1 MKKNTMI
8 KRAAILFMSG
18 TMAFTAFMAPA
29 MTASVSANDG
39 TGVYAEDNMTIEDME
54 EKAVVTASAANVRES
69 GGTQYRVLNVL
80 PQGTEF
86 VVTGRLMKDGAA
98 TNWYRVETTDQ
109 TYGGE
114 TSGYIHKST
123 FEFEKEENTSQAT
136 ESKLEDGKYYTV
148 TGTKN
153 YLPLRSECKYDD
165 ANEKIWLQNGDQ
177 VLKLADAENGYV
189 KVQAID
195 GAGDPIEGY
204 VHAAYL
210 K

>member
-1 MKKNTMI
+1 MKNTMI
-8 KRAAILFMSG
+8 KRATILLMSG

-29 MTASVSANDG
+29 MATRVSANDG
-39 TGVYAEDNMTIEDME
+39 TGVYAEDNMTVKEME
-54 EKAVVTASAANVRES
+54 EKAVVTVSAARVRES
-69 GGTQYRVLNVL
+69 GGTEYRVVNKLAE
-80 PQGTEF
+80 GTEF
-86 VVTGRLMKDGAA
+86 VVTGRLMKDGEA

-109 TYGGE
+109 TFGGE

-123 FEFEKEENTSQAT
+123 FEFKNAQETSKATNTN
-136 ESKLEDGKYYTV
+136 LEDGKYYTV

-153 YLPLRSECKYDD
+153 YLALRSECKYDD
-165 ANEKIWLQNGDQ
+165 DNEKIWLKNGDQ
-177 VLKLADAENGYV
+177 VMKLADAKNGYV

-204 VHAAYL
+204 VNASYL